1 MRQAIANENTDLV
14 NQNHKYVMRIT
25 GNDDIGKME
34 LENFCDPEQTYPVIA
49 TTSQLMSTGVDAKTC
64 KLIVLDKNLDSM
76 TEFKQI
82 IGRGTRLRPDYNKH
96 YFTIMDFRGVTRL
109 FEDSDFDGDPVQI
122 YEPTET
128 ESSAP
133 EQPSE
138 EETIKTIKDIEE
150 GGEEEIIEI
159 PPDINIADGDE
170 HEPRKKY
177 YVDGIEVTQIG
188 ERVMYYGKEGNLITE
203 SLINYS
209 KKSIKKEFSTIDEFI
224 KKWNESDKKEAII
237 QELAEQ
243 GVLLEDLKE
252 EVQKK
257 LNKDLSIFDLI
268 CHVAFDQPP
277 LTKLERANN
286 VKKRD
291 YFGKYSDKAKAVLE
305 ALIDKFADEDIEAI
319 EDKGILKI
327 QPFDKFGTPM
337 EILKEFG
344 GIKGYEQAIKELEQ
358 QLFSIG

>member
-1 MRQAIANENTDLV
+1 
-14 NQNHKYVMRIT
+14 
-25 GNDDIGKME
+25 
-34 LENFCDPEQTYPVIA
+34 
-49 TTSQLMSTGVDAKTC
+49 
-64 KLIVLDKNLDSM
+64 
-76 TEFKQI
+76 
-82 IGRGTRLRPDYNKH
+82 
-96 YFTIMDFRGVTRL
+96 MDFRGVTRL